1 MRYTLSNSYVA
12 QQSVIARWKYFFVGL
27 VALVITVVAQQQYFP
42 YASVVGVAAVVSAA
56 VASSL
61 LWTQQRRAAKRASFV
76 WIELTENALIYG
88 YETGQTQIYLNSI
101 KSAVLTVQA
110 WPVLKLTLKDGSH
123 IGFQGFGGIEEV
135 ATAIKQALTPN

>member
-1 MRYTLSNSYVA
+1 M
-12 QQSVIARWKYFFVGL
+12 
-27 VALVITVVAQQQYFP
+27 
-42 YASVVGVAAVVSAA
+42 VSAA

-61 LWTQQRRAAKRASFV
+61 LWTQQRRAAKSASFV

-110 WPVLKLTLKDGSH
+110 WPVLTLTLKDGSH

-135 ATAIKQALTPN
+135 AKAIKQALTPNRWT